1 MLVKTNSACN
11 TLDGKMFNFMKGVTV
26 DFSWVNEALDKIN
39 DEIAK
44 INDKIESMFPSGA
57 IIKYKNES
65 SDGAKQI
72 FDTQKLVRG
81 WMKDRSIQTSIP
93 SFLKKFGS
101 NWSLIG
107 IYGTFEYNDLVG
119 DTVTF
124 KHRLTFMGNKIEDYV
139 RICYFAYKD
148 EIGEESPNGSSSLS
162 FANGS
167 SDNGDWAK
175 AFDNSRTLNRRI
187 QLK

>member
-1 MLVKTNSACN
+1 MIVKTNSACN

-39 DEIAK
+39 EEIAK

-65 SDGAKQI
+65 SDGTKGI
-72 FDTQKLVRG
+72 SFDTQKLVRG

-107 IYGTFEYNDLVG
+107 IY
-119 DTVTF
+119 
-124 KHRLTFMGNKIEDYV
+124 I
-139 RICYFAYKD
+139 
-148 EIGEESPNGSSSLS
+148 
-162 FANGS
+162 
-167 SDNGDWAK
+167 
-175 AFDNSRTLNRRI
+175 
-187 QLK
+187 